1 MTNGGLFKLS
11 FLVNDKLNL
20 TFSQPNRIEKGE
32 MNFRLIGL
40 SDKNGIIPFKDHKI
54 NLSPSGRQKDITL
67 SYKKSINKNIK
78 LGLKAV
84 ITDDVGHI
92 KNRDLNTDFLLTGSA
107 SF

>member
-1 MTNGGLFKLS
+1 
-11 FLVNDKLNL
+11 
-20 TFSQPNRIEKGE
+20 

-54 NLSPSGRQKDITL
+54 NLSPSGRQKDLTL

-78 LGLKAV
+78 LGLKTI
-84 ITDDVGHI
+84 ITDDIGHI
-92 KNRDLNTDFLLTGSA
+92 KNSDLNTEFLLTGSI